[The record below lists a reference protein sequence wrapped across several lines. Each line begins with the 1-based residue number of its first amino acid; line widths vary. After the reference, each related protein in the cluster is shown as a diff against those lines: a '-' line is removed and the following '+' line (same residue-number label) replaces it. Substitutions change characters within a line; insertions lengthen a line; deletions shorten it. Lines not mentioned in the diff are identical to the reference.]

1 MKKRLFWM
9 IAAMLLAG
17 ASNNLQAQIV
27 TTTPEVTDS
36 LDIDVEDYDDEDD
49 DEDLDE
55 DENLNGDDD
64 VIPTEDEISVTDKAG
79 NEEIIDFPEAMTYDL
94 DSLLNLYMSKN
105 YLSPG
110 DCEMKNENPTYPKEV
125 YIERLSRMPTA
136 MEMAYNDIVQRF
148 IDRYAGRL
156 RYSVSYL
163 LGAANFYMP
172 IFEEALESYQI
183 PLELKYL
190 PIIESALNPKA
201 VSRVG
206 ATGLWQFM
214 LGTGRQYGLE
224 VNSLVDERRDPVK
237 SSYAAARYL
246 RDLYRIFGDWNLV
259 IAAYNCG
266 PENINKAIRRY
277 RAANGRTE
285 SDAITQADKD
295 YWKLYPY
302 LPAETRGYV
311 PAFIAANYI
320 MTYYCEHNIC
330 PMTTRLP
337 AQSDTVVVHKDV
349 HLEQI
354 AGVLG
359 LDADILRTIN
369 PEFRRDIV
377 PGNTKPY
384 AIRLPLADTGRFIDL
399 EDSIYNYRA
408 GELLTKR
415 AVVDVADD
423 IPTFSRRSKGHS
435 SRYSRNA
442 KRGRIRSS
450 ARGGRSNRSVTIR
463 KGQTLS
469 QIAKQ
474 NGTTV
479 AKLRRLNGIKG
490 NNIRAGKKLRV
501 K

>member
-17 ASNNLQAQIV
+17 ASNHLQAQIV

-36 LDIDVEDYDDEDD
+36 LDIDVDDYDDED
-49 DEDLDE
+49 EDLD
-55 DENLNGDDD
+55 DDDD
-64 VIPTEDEISVTDKAG
+64 VVPTEDEISVTDKAG

-110 DCEMKNENPTYPKEV
+110 DCEMKNENPTYPKEA
-125 YIERLSRMPTA
+125 YIERLSRMPTV

-172 IFEEALESYQI
+172 IFEEALESYQL

-237 SSYAAARYL
+237 SSYAAAHYL
-246 RDLYRIFGDWNLV
+246 KDLYRIFGDWNLV

-285 SDAITQADKD
+285 NDAITQADKD

-320 MTYYCEHNIC
+320 MTYYCDHNIC

-337 AQSDTVVVHKDV
+337 AQSDTIVVHKDV
-349 HLEQI
+349 HIEQI

-359 LDADILRTIN
+359 LDADIVRTLN
-369 PEFRRDIV
+369 PEYRRDIV
-377 PGNTKPY
+377 PGNTKAY

-423 IPTFSRRSKGHS
+423 VPTFSRRSKGRS

-442 KRGRIRSS
+442 KRSRSRSS
-450 ARGGRSNRSVTIR
+450 ARSGRNVTIR

-479 AKLRRLNGIKG
+479 AKLKRLNGIKG

>member
-1 MKKRLFWM
+1 MKKKLFLFLTG
-9 IAAMLLAG
+9 MLLA
-17 ASNNLQAQIV
+17 ATTNNLQAQAVIN
-27 TTTPEVTDS
+27 TTTEVTDS
-36 LDIDVEDYDDEDD
+36 IDVD
-49 DEDLDE
+49 DLDE
-55 DENLNGDDD
+55 DDEFMEAEDED
-64 VIPTEDEISVTDKAG
+64 VPTEDKISLTDNEG

-94 DSLLNLYMSKN
+94 DSLLNLYMSKT
-105 YLSPG
+105 YLGTPG
-110 DCEMKNENPTYPKEV
+110 DCEMKNENPTYPKED
-125 YIERLSRMPTA
+125 YINRLSRMPTV

-163 LGAANFYMP
+163 LGAADFYMP
-172 IFEEALESYQI
+172 IFEEALESYQV

-237 SSYAAARYL
+237 SSYAAAHYL

-285 SDAITQADKD
+285 NDAVTQADKD

-337 AQSDTVVVHKDV
+337 SQTDTIVVHKDV

-354 AGVLG
+354 ASVLG
-359 LDADILRTIN
+359 TDLDMLRSLN
-369 PEFRRDIV
+369 PEYRRDIV
-377 PGNTKPY
+377 PGSTKGY
-384 AIRLPLADTGRFIDL
+384 AIRLPLADTGRFIDN

-408 GELLTKR
+408 TELLTKR

-423 IPTFSRRSKGHS
+423 VPTFSRKGGRS
-435 SRYSRNA
+435 SRYNRNARRGSRGSRN
-442 KRGRIRSS
+442 
-450 ARGGRSNRSVTIR
+450 ARGGRNVTIR

-490 NNIRAGKKLRV
+490 NNIQAGKKIRV

>member
-17 ASNNLQAQIV
+17 ASNHLQAQIV

-36 LDIDVEDYDDEDD
+36 LDIDVDDYDDD
-49 DEDLDE
+49 DEDLD
-55 DENLNGDDD
+55 DDDD
-64 VIPTEDEISVTDKAG
+64 VVPTEDEISVTDKEG

-110 DCEMKNENPTYPKEV
+110 DCEMKNENPTYPKEA
-125 YIERLSRMPTA
+125 YIERLSRMPTV

-172 IFEEALESYQI
+172 IFEEALESYQL

-237 SSYAAARYL
+237 SSYAAAHYL
-246 RDLYRIFGDWNLV
+246 KDLYRIFGDWNLV

-285 SDAITQADKD
+285 NDAITQADKD

-320 MTYYCEHNIC
+320 MTYYCDHNIC

-337 AQSDTVVVHKDV
+337 AQSDTIVVHKDV
-349 HLEQI
+349 HIEQI

-359 LDADILRTIN
+359 LDADIVRTLN
-369 PEFRRDIV
+369 PEYRRDIV
-377 PGNTKPY
+377 PGNTKAY

-423 IPTFSRRSKGHS
+423 VPTFSRRSKARS

-442 KRGRIRSS
+442 KRSRSRSS
-450 ARGGRSNRSVTIR
+450 ARGNRSVTIR

-479 AKLRRLNGIKG
+479 ANLKRLNGIKG
-490 NNIRAGKKLRV
+490 NNIRAGKKIRV

>member
-17 ASNNLQAQIV
+17 ASNHLQAQIV

-36 LDIDVEDYDDEDD
+36 LDIDVDDYDDD
-49 DEDLDE
+49 DEDLD
-55 DENLNGDDD
+55 DDD
-64 VIPTEDEISVTDKAG
+64 DIVPTEDEISVTDKAG

-94 DSLLNLYMSKN
+94 DSLLNLYMSKA
-105 YLSPG
+105 YLGTPG
-110 DCEMKNENPTYPKEV
+110 DCEMKNENPTFPKEV
-125 YIERLSRMPTA
+125 YVERLSRMPTA

-172 IFEEALESYQI
+172 IFEEALESYQL

-224 VNSLVDERRDPVK
+224 VNSLVDERRDPIK
-237 SSYAAARYL
+237 SSYAAAHYL

-285 SDAITQADKD
+285 NDAITQADKD

-320 MTYYCEHNIC
+320 MTYYCDHNIC

-337 AQSDTVVVHKDV
+337 AQSDTIMVHKDV

-354 AGVLG
+354 ANVLG
-359 LDADILRTIN
+359 IDTDMLRTLN
-369 PEFRRDIV
+369 PEYRRDIV
-377 PGNTKPY
+377 PGNTKAYP
-384 AIRLPLADTGRFIDL
+384 IRLPLADTGRFIDL

-408 GELLTKR
+408 SELLTKR
-415 AVVDVADD
+415 AMVDVADD
-423 IPTFSRRSKGHS
+423 VPTFSRRSSGRS

-442 KRGRIRSS
+442 KRGRRGSS
-450 ARGGRSNRSVTIR
+450 GRGGRNVTIR

-479 AKLRRLNGIKG
+479 AKLKKLNGIRG
-490 NNIRAGKKLRV
+490 NNIQAGKKIRV

>member
-1 MKKRLFWM
+1 M
-9 IAAMLLAG
+9 IAALMMAG
-17 ASNNLQAQIV
+17 ASNTLQAQVVIEN
-27 TTTPEVTDS
+27 TIEENDS
-36 LDIDVEDYDDEDD
+36 IDIEDFDDLDDEDE
-49 DEDLDE
+49 DED
-55 DENLNGDDD
+55 D
-64 VIPTEDEISVTDKAG
+64 VESTMIPSEDEISVTDKAG

-94 DSLLNLYMSKN
+94 DSLLNLYMSKS
-105 YLSPG
+105 YLAPG
-110 DCEMKNENPTYPKEV
+110 DCEMKNENPTYAKEV
-125 YIERLSRMPTA
+125 YIERLSRMPTV

-172 IFEEALESYQI
+172 IFEEALEAYQI

-224 VNSLVDERRDPVK
+224 VNSLVDERRDPIK
-237 SSYAAARYL
+237 SSYAAAHYL

-285 SDAITQADKD
+285 NDAITLADKD

-320 MTYYCEHNIC
+320 MTYYCDHNIC

-337 AQSDTVVVHKDV
+337 AQSDTIVVHKDV

-359 LDADILRTIN
+359 LDADIVRTLN
-369 PEFRRDIV
+369 PEYRRDIV
-377 PGNTKPY
+377 PGNTKAY

-423 IPTFSRRSKGHS
+423 VPTFSRRSKGRS

-442 KRGRIRSS
+442 KRSRSRSS
-450 ARGGRSNRSVTIR
+450 ARSGRNVTIR

-479 AKLRRLNGIKG
+479 AKLKRLNGIKG

>member
-1 MKKRLFWM
+1 MKKKLFWM

-17 ASNNLQAQIV
+17 ASNNLHAQIV

-36 LDIDVEDYDDEDD
+36 LDIDVDDYDDDEEGLEDEDD
-49 DEDLDE
+49 DI
-55 DENLNGDDD
+55 
-64 VIPTEDEISVTDKAG
+64 VPSEDEISVTDKSG

-125 YIERLSRMPTA
+125 YIERLSRMPTV

-237 SSYAAARYL
+237 SSYAAAHYL

-285 SDAITQADKD
+285 NDAITQADKD

-359 LDADILRTIN
+359 VDADILRTIN

-423 IPTFSRRSKGHS
+423 VPTFSRRGKGRS

-442 KRGRIRSS
+442 KRGRSRSS
-450 ARGGRSNRSVTIR
+450 ARSGRSARSSRSVTIR

-479 AKLRRLNGIKG
+479 ANLKRLNGIKG

>member
-36 LDIDVEDYDDEDD
+36 LDIDVDDYDDED

-55 DENLNGDDD
+55 DD
-64 VIPTEDEISVTDKAG
+64 VIVPTEDEISVTDKAG

-125 YIERLSRMPTA
+125 YIERLSRMPTV

-285 SDAITQADKD
+285 NDAITQADKD

-399 EDSIYNYRA
+399 EYSIYNYRA

-423 IPTFSRRSKGHS
+423 VPTFSRRSKGRS

-442 KRGRIRSS
+442 KRSRSRSS
-450 ARGGRSNRSVTIR
+450 ARGGRNVTIR

-479 AKLRRLNGIKG
+479 AKLKRLNGIKG

>member
-17 ASNNLQAQIV
+17 ASNHLQAQIV

-36 LDIDVEDYDDEDD
+36 LDIDVNDYDDD
-49 DEDLDE
+49 DEDLDDE
-55 DENLNGDDD
+55 DDDD
-64 VIPTEDEISVTDKAG
+64 VVPTEDEISVTDKAG

-110 DCEMKNENPTYPKEV
+110 DCEMKNENPTYPKEA
-125 YIERLSRMPTA
+125 YIERLSRMPTV

-259 IAAYNCG
+259 IAGYNCG

-423 IPTFSRRSKGHS
+423 VPTFSRRSKGRS

-442 KRGRIRSS
+442 KRSRSRSS
-450 ARGGRSNRSVTIR
+450 ARSGRNVTIR

-479 AKLRRLNGIKG
+479 AKLKRLNGIKG

>member
-1 MKKRLFWM
+1 
-9 IAAMLLAG
+9 
-17 ASNNLQAQIV
+17 
-27 TTTPEVTDS
+27 
-36 LDIDVEDYDDEDD
+36 
-49 DEDLDE
+49 
-55 DENLNGDDD
+55 
-64 VIPTEDEISVTDKAG
+64 
-79 NEEIIDFPEAMTYDL
+79 
-94 DSLLNLYMSKN
+94 
-105 YLSPG
+105 
-110 DCEMKNENPTYPKEV
+110 
-125 YIERLSRMPTA
+125 

-423 IPTFSRRSKGHS
+423 IPTFSRRSKGRS